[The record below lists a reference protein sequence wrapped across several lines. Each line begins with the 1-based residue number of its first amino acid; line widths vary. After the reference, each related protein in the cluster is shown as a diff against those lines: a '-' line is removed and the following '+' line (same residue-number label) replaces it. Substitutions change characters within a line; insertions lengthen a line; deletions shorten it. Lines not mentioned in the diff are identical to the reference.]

1 MKNKMIEKSEFFE
14 ILKRTLSPRVLLLD
28 LLALLLIFLSGVSV
42 CFGLLSIGWTEEV
55 VSYVAI
61 GLTVVLIPGFVAI
74 RKRLQQVAP
83 LKEETCVLDSEHTQS
98 EQKLA
103 KQQTTIQRFTA
114 EVEIPKKNRDEG

>member
-1 MKNKMIEKSEFFE
+1 MKNKMIEKSDFFE

-74 RKRLQQVAP
+74 RKRLQQVDS
-83 LKEETCVLDSEHTQS
+83 LKEEARVLDSEHTQS

-114 EVEIPKKNRDEG
+114 EVEIPKKNCDD